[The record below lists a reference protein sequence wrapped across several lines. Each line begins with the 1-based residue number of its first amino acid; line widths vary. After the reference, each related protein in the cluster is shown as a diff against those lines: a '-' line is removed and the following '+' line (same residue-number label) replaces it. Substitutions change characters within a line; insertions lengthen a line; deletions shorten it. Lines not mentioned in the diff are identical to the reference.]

1 MIYSGVS
8 TVARCLAR
16 RFIGRH
22 HPALRLDIPVIM
34 EALMIGVSGMRGTVG
49 GTLTPPVVSRMAA
62 AFGVWLARH
71 GGAPSNGTHY
81 RVVFGRDSRPS
92 GMWVRDAAA
101 AALVAGGVE
110 LIDLDVVTTP
120 GVAMMVR
127 HLGADAAMI
136 ATASHNPIQW
146 NGLKLLNRNAVA
158 LPPGEANAI
167 KALYEEGAAHYVRVG
182 SLIPPAKNTETHAL
196 HVKRVLERVDVL
208 GISSKRYK
216 VVLDSV
222 NGAGCVATATLLN
235 KLGCQLAH
243 LNGTPNGQFA
253 HEPEPTAQNL
263 TSLADEVRRQRA
275 AVGFAQDPDAD
286 RVAIVDENGTYIGE
300 EYSLALAA
308 QLVLSKKAG
317 GVAAT
322 NLSTSRM
329 IDDIAVRH
337 GGRVVRTP
345 VGEANVV
352 QAMLAHGATIG
363 GEGNGGVIDL
373 RIVPGRDS
381 LVGMAY
387 VLQLMASTGKTV
399 SELVAELPRYEI
411 VKTKLECRR
420 EDADRAVEALK
431 KAFAGDKVDTQDGIR
446 IDWDKGADGD
456 ASGPSWV
463 HARPSNTE
471 PIMRIIAEAG
481 DGAEAE
487 RRIAQVRSIVDAAL

>member
-1 MIYSGVS
+1 
-8 TVARCLAR
+8 
-16 RFIGRH
+16 
-22 HPALRLDIPVIM
+22 
-34 EALMIGVSGMRGTVG
+34 MIGVSGMRGTVG
-49 GTLTPPVVSRMAA
+49 GTLTPPVVGRMASAFA
-62 AFGVWLARH
+62 AWLRRD
-71 GGAPSNGTHY
+71 GGAPANGTHY

-92 GMWVRDAAA
+92 GYWVRDAAA
-101 AALVAGGVE
+101 AALVAAGVE
-110 LIDLDVVTTP
+110 LTDLDVVTTP

-127 HLGADAAMI
+127 HLGADGAII

-146 NGLKLLNRNAVA
+146 NGLKLLNREAVA
-158 LPPGEANAI
+158 LPPDHANAVM
-167 KALYEEGAAHYVRVG
+167 KLYEEGAAHYARVDA
-182 SLIPPAKNTETHAL
+182 LVPPVKNGDTHAL
-196 HVKRVLERVDVL
+196 HVKKVLERVDVL

-235 KLGCQLAH
+235 KLGCQLVH
-243 LNGTPNGQFA
+243 LNGTPDGRFA

-263 TSLADEVRRQRA
+263 TGLADEVRRQRA

-308 QLVLSKKAG
+308 ALVLSKKPG
-317 GVAAT
+317 GVTAA

-329 IDDIAVRH
+329 IDDIAARH

-345 VGEANVV
+345 VGEANVI

-363 GEGNGGVIDL
+363 GEGNGGVIDP

-387 VLQLMASTGKTV
+387 VLQLMATSGKTV
-399 SELVAELPRYEI
+399 SRLVADLPRYEI
-411 VKTKLECRR
+411 VKTKFECRR
-420 EDADRAVEALK
+420 EDANRAVEAVK
-431 KAFAGDKVDTQDGIR
+431 KAFASEKVDTQDGIR
-446 IDWDKGADGD
+446 IDWDRA
-456 ASGPSWV
+456 WV

-471 PIMRIIAEAG
+471 PIMRIIAEAP
-481 DGAEAE
+481 DRAEAE
-487 RRIAQVRSIVDAAL
+487 QRVAEVQKVVDQAIGK